1 MRKWHDVLQSYKT
14 EYFCIYIYN
23 IYVYNYIICNY
34 VYTLH
39 YITLV
44 FDYNID
50 DRFTN
55 AADSYRNCM
64 IWAQGLLDV
73 LGHHVIIN
81 NMKLTNG

>member
-1 MRKWHDVLQSYKT
+1 M
-14 EYFCIYIYN
+14 N
-23 IYVYNYIICNY
+23 VYNYIIWYYTY

-50 DRFTN
+50 DRFKN
-55 AADSYRNCM
+55 AAEGNCM

-73 LGHHVIIN
+73 LGHHVIN
-81 NMKLTNG
+81 NMKLTDG